1 MRLGSKAYLLLVYTV
16 GAVVVT
22 VRAVPAGDDAVI
34 AGVAPDLLARTIV
47 SSDAKIG
54 ARSGGLG

>member
-34 AGVAPDLLARTIV
+34 AGGRTRLTGQDNSV
-47 SSDAKIG
+47 LRCQNWS
-54 ARSGGLG
+54 